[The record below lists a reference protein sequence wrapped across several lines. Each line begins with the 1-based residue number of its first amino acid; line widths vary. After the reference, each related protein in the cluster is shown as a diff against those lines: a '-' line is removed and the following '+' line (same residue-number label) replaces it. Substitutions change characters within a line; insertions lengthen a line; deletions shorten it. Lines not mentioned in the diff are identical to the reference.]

1 MESFSPAYLRKRFL
15 ENEDFIAIVLIC
27 KQLDSSLFMQSA
39 SLMEFVRSLGISNP
53 SAGDIGVLYEFIET
67 TLLRELDR
75 EQRTH
80 LEQNLIELSNKLH
93 LPYKID
99 IPDVFLQQTQQ
110 NSPTQAPLTESLQ
123 SLKAQIMDLIDQ
135 LSDLCKTRE
144 DKLQNIVRNLTD
156 EHFSIGVTGVLSAG
170 KSTFLNALLGEEILG
185 TSSIPETANLTI
197 LRYGEIPSVEVRFWN
212 TKEWGELERQ
222 SRQDKALRRFVD
234 ESKEIFG
241 ARLQE
246 YILPDARIQKIE
258 STDLRAYTSANHP
271 QKLCSLV
278 SEVTFF
284 TPLKFLQNNVSIVDT
299 PGLDDPITQREEI
312 TKSHLKNC
320 DLLIHLM
327 NASCAA
333 TQTDTDFLLETLLE
347 HNISR
352 LAVVLTRADL
362 ISQDEL
368 RASMEYTKSTLEN
381 QIRKL
386 SLRVDIQEI
395 ISRITFFPL
404 CGYQALLCKQNKTSP
419 LPLEQT
425 GILQIEQYL
434 ESMLLG
440 EDSFKH
446 QDILYLAINALQT
459 LIQETKTD
467 LKIQESLFS
476 ASKEELDKKL
486 QDIENQTQLLNKS
499 AQTIKDTIHLELREI
514 EQTKSMLEEMLFLNL
529 KNARDS
535 LCDRVSA
542 NIIYNRDNNH
552 SFVSQDL
559 EDSLCI
565 ALKDIFASLAREYKF
580 RLNNKIAQ
588 SMQKLKSEKI
598 QIADFPSFNFV
609 LRDHQVE
616 HFARDLTLKIAN
628 IAKDRNLRA
637 KMQPEFAE
645 IFLEF
650 ETLVREKSQEIQN
663 AALTF
668 FNNLTNLV
676 QADYDNKIAHIK
688 QLAQST
694 LELIQNGDNQAA
706 KATISQ
712 NLQKLEGFLAQAT
725 VLQGKLLAFKGME

>member
-53 SAGDIGVLYEFIET
+53 SAGDIGVLYEFIQT
-67 TLLRELDR
+67 TLLRELDK

-93 LPYKID
+93 LSYKID

-110 NSPTQAPLTESLQ
+110 NPPTQAPLAESLQ
-123 SLKAQIMDLIDQ
+123 SLKAQIMDLIEE

-144 DKLQNIVRNLTD
+144 DKLRGIATNLTD

-212 TKEWGELERQ
+212 TKEWEELERQ
-222 SRQDKALRRFVD
+222 SGQDNALRRFID

-246 YILPDARIQKIE
+246 YILPDARREKIE

-271 QKLCSLV
+271 QKLCNLV
-278 SEVTFF
+278 SEVTFL
-284 TPLKFLQNNVSIVDT
+284 TPLKFLENNVSIVDT

-312 TKSHLKNC
+312 TKDHLKNC

-333 TQTDTDFLLETLLE
+333 TQTDIDFLLETLLE

-352 LAVVLTRADL
+352 LALVLTRADL

-368 RASMEYTKSTLEN
+368 RQSMEYTKHTLEN

-386 SLRVDIQEI
+386 SLRVDVQEI

-404 CGYQALLCKQNKTSP
+404 CGYQALLCKQNKKSP
-419 LPLEQT
+419 LPLEKT
-425 GILQIEQYL
+425 GIVEIERYL
-434 ESMLLG
+434 EYMLLG
-440 EDSFKH
+440 EESLKH

-459 LIQETKTD
+459 LMQETKAD

-476 ASKEELDKKL
+476 ANKEELNKKL

-499 AQTIKDTIHLELREI
+499 AQTIKDTIHIELSEI

-588 SMQKLKSEKI
+588 SIQRLKNEKI

-616 HFARDLTLKIAN
+616 HFARDLTLKIVN

-637 KMQPEFAE
+637 KMEPEFAE

-650 ETLVREKSQEIQN
+650 EILVREKSQEIQN